1 MCGPPLT
8 DISSAVFQAGGLVV
22 VLVEV
27 SRKAYLAS
35 IVPVIVNAILNEHQI
50 IVDIV
55 AFVGRG
61 DFPRSRLGEKQRGKI
76 LAGWVS
82 RKMRTIAQFSI
93 KGGDIPPQ
101 QGGGPPGTAGGESPV
116 PTGLS
121 GQPESSPSSTLGYE
135 GGGLNRGSLG
145 SVRSAGVAGAG
156 SSLRN
161 VEHAPQILEQR
172 ELEQQE
178 MVLEGMAALG
188 GRTSYGYQQPQQ
200 QHEVAEM
207 PADEPAPAS
216 RSGTR
221 QNEGQDEDRDGETPT
236 KARHERE
243 RSSGGGSASGYGGL
257 DFGNFAAVD
266 DDRPPHPGPKPG
278 SPTSATGFRV
288 SSGSSHG
295 YHHPHQ
301 RLPGVDGREAFE
313 DWSLLAGP
321 GQQQQQGQQHGHQKK
336 DSRNSLPSRRSY
348 QGATTEEEDGGHH
361 DEEEDEWAKDAGMYM
376 NLAGTL
382 GKREV

>member
-1 MCGPPLT
+1 LY
-8 DISSAVFQAGGLVV
+8 SSAVFQAGGLVV

-93 KGGDIPPQ
+93 KGGDVIGLPGS
-101 QGGGPPGTAGGESPV
+101 GGGSAAAPPPGTASSVVDSPLIGGQSDAP
-116 PTGLS
+116 LA
-121 GQPESSPSSTLGYE
+121 YE

-145 SVRSAGVAGAG
+145 SFRSIGVAGAG

-172 ELEQQE
+172 ELEQQ
-178 MVLEGMAALG
+178 LEGMAALG
-188 GRTSYGYQQPQQ
+188 GGTASYGYQALPQPLDTPL
-200 QHEVAEM
+200 AEM
-207 PADEPAPAS
+207 PADEAPLG
-216 RSGTR
+216 SGDAA
-221 QNEGQDEDRDGETPT
+221 GDLDRDGETPT
-236 KARHERE
+236 KARHERQ
-243 RSSGGGSASGYGGL
+243 RSRASYEVPDFGSFGGGAAEDQEDRHPPRVGAKPGSRESGGGYRNSAQ
-257 DFGNFAAVD
+257 
-266 DDRPPHPGPKPG
+266 
-278 SPTSATGFRV
+278 SATM
-288 SSGSSHG
+288 
-295 YHHPHQ
+295 
-301 RLPGVDGREAFE
+301 RLPGVDGRESLSFD
-313 DWSLLAGP
+313 DWP
-321 GQQQQQGQQHGHQKK
+321 IQQQHQQQQQQHV
-336 DSRNSLPSRRSY
+336 DNRNSLPSRQHHGPSHGGY
-348 QGATTEEEDGGHH
+348 HSGGVVAEDE
-361 DEEEDEWAKDAGMYM
+361 DDDEWAKDAGMYM

-382 GKREV
+382 GRRDV